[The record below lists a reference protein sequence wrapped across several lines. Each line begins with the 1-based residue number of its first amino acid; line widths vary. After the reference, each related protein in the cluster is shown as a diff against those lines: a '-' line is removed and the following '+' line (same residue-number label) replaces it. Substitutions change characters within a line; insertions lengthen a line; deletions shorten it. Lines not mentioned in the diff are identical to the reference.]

1 MNKINP
7 KELKQVQQ
15 EEKNFIFSIIGLK
28 TVNYK
33 GECNTIEF
41 PEPMKGKDGIVSL
54 FNPITLQVLKKK
66 LVSGLNEKLD
76 KKIKGIISFKVKIV
90 GSGEEKWI

>member
-1 MNKINP
+1 MDKINP
-7 KELKQVQQ
+7 KELKIHQ

-28 TVNYK
+28 TINYE
-33 GECNTIEF
+33 GEYNTIEF
-41 PEPMKGKDGIVSL
+41 SEPMKGKDGVISL
-54 FNPITLQVLKKK
+54 FNPISLQVLKKK

-76 KKIKGIISFKVKIV
+76 QKIKGIISFKIRVV

>member
-1 MNKINP
+1 MDKINP
-7 KELKQVQQ
+7 KELKIHQ

-28 TVNYK
+28 TINYK
-33 GECNTIEF
+33 GEYNTIEF
-41 PEPMKGKDGIVSL
+41 PEPMKGKDGVISL
-54 FNPITLQVLKKK
+54 FNPISLQVLKKK
-66 LVSGLNEKLD
+66 LVSGLNKKLE